1 MVITEPFVHLIQL
14 VDKEAC
20 IFGQLY
26 WYMHEAIRKLKE
38 SITYAGREKALLI
51 SSAKSRWTQLHTPL
65 HGAGFVLDPKFQ
77 MHKQSANNEVIG
89 DFKKVCA
96 QLLGTADGQVAYTQ
110 KTAYSNREG
119 MFGDPWHIDAIKT
132 TSAPLWWREYGGE
145 KIKL

>member
-1 MVITEPFVHLIQL
+1 
-14 VDKEAC
+14 
-20 IFGQLY
+20 
-26 WYMHEAIRKLKE
+26 MHE
-38 SITYAGREKALLI
+38 
-51 SSAKSRWTQLHTPL
+51 
-65 HGAGFVLDPKFQ
+65 
-77 MHKQSANNEVIG
+77 QSANNEVIG

-145 KIKL
+145 KIELQHVAVRVLSVAASSGSCERNWSSFNFVHTKKRNRLSVQRAANLVYVYCNMRLMHKPKSIATRATEQSFGCLQTH